1 MSKAKFVFALIHRLF
16 KIKIFDTS
24 QQRQS
29 VAHGTVS
36 YDKIKLL
43 EGLHSMHPC
52 SRSLF

>member
-36 YDKIKLL
+36 YVKIKLL
-43 EGLHSMHPC
+43 GLHHMHPY
-52 SRSLF
+52 SRSIC